1 MNNAN
6 GTPHSLA
13 EFAVHTGHPM
23 DTLNNRGLPV
33 TGPSTLDAGRRIG
46 TLTLTGTAAGIL
58 ASRSA
63 VLVNRMNTLT
73 RPTTA
78 TLAAKLGASITN
90 KVTTQT
96 DLLILGSRPGTTADT
111 VRLNAARR
119 ARADGRRIDVLT
131 ELEFLKI
138 ASTL

>member
-46 TLTLTGTAAGIL
+46 TLTLTGTTAGIL

-63 VLVNRMNTLT
+63 VLVGRMNTLT
-73 RPTTA
+73 RPTA
-78 TLAAKLGASITN
+78 AALAGKLGASITN
-90 KVTTQT
+90 KVTAQT
-96 DLLILGSRPGTTADT
+96 DLLILGRPGTSADT
-111 VRLNAARR
+111 VRLNAARL